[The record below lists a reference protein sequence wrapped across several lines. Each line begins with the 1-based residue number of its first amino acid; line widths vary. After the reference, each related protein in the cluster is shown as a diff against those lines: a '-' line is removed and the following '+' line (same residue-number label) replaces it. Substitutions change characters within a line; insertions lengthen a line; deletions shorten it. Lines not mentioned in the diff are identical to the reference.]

1 MSMIKFENEYEMRAS
16 QKILFPYLN
25 TPGGLSQWFADDVSI
40 DEDKIYHFQWS
51 DQRLRAR
58 MAGKQ
63 RDQFVRFD
71 YLPDTDEEE
80 NTLDGDGNGRAYV
93 ELSLEKNELTQS
105 VYLRVVDYS
114 EMEDE
119 EELRDLWDSMIS
131 SLKETVG
138 G

>member
-40 DEDKIYHFQWS
+40 DEDKIYHFKWS
-51 DQRLRAR
+51 DQLLKAR
-58 MAGKQ
+58 MAGKK
-63 RDQFVRFD
+63 RDQFVRFE
-71 YLPDTDEEE
+71 YLPEIEAPLTAS
-80 NTLDGDGNGRAYV
+80 DGDENGMAFV

-114 EMEDE
+114 DMEDE

-131 SLKETVG
+131 NLKETVG